1 MKRSQNTLNSR
12 RIPGSFSTSLTTN
25 SQIIRSIMAATISSF
40 EKAPSPNRIEVGGSN
55 FFSYHQNQNRSG
67 NIIGKSKF
75 KSSFLFIPSTSLVNA
90 RISKCTWFSKKY
102 IPCKNFPKAPFN
114 REGEIFC
121 KKLGKINKRPSCV
134 EHCSWISVSFHRT
147 LLSNF
152 FTSGRKYYSRGK
164 VTGERKINEIL
175 EKGAIIKVNPSPDQF
190 CSNIFTV
197 PKKDGG
203 NRQGWI

>member
-1 MKRSQNTLNSR
+1 MSENKDIIQENTSKHLFGEKFDEKITKHVKLKKNSR
-12 RIPGSFSTSLTTN
+12 EFFNIIDS
-25 SQIIRSIMAATISSF
+25 SQIIRSIMATTISSF

-75 KSSFLFIPSTSLVNA
+75 KSSFLFIPSNSLVNA

-102 IPCKNFPKAPFN
+102 IPCKNFPKATFN

-134 EHCSWISVSFHRT
+134 EHCSRTSVSFHRT

-164 VTGERKINEIL
+164 VTGERK
-175 EKGAIIKVNPSPDQF
+175 
-190 CSNIFTV
+190 
-197 PKKDGG
+197 
-203 NRQGWI
+203 